1 VKGHEPENGGKKQVS
16 LNDLEKVP
24 WFAVTGVMVFL
35 NMLMVSQSSNFMDVV
50 VPAYGSQAFVY
61 IAMGYAFMR
70 GHTEQGFNVF
80 LMGAVWL
87 LENILIWGN
96 VASAVS
102 MWLLFIV
109 QLYLLYTFVTGQKL
123 KFAGGGSES
132 WTFAS
137 LWIVFLFGLGKL
149 WISLSAGATL
159 AQLPLWGLGVLL
171 MSFGYI
177 IQPVEKSW
185 STPLQA
191 IGCLLTIVSALTL
204 TTPGLQLLP

>member
-1 VKGHEPENGGKKQVS
+1 VS
-16 LNDLEKVP
+16 LKDLEKVP
-24 WFAVTGVMVFL
+24 WFAIAGVMVIL
-35 NMLMVSQSSNFMDVV
+35 NMLLVSSSADFMNVV
-50 VPAYGSQAFVY
+50 LPAYLTQAFLY

-96 VASAVS
+96 VVSAVS

-109 QLYLLYTFVTGQKL
+109 QLYLIYTFFMGQKL
-123 KFAGGGSES
+123 KFAGGGGES
-132 WTFAS
+132 WTYAS

-149 WISLSAGATL
+149 WISLTAGATL
-159 AQLPLWGLGVLL
+159 TQLPLWGLGILL

-177 IQPVEKSW
+177 IEPVEKSW

-191 IGCLLTIVSALTL
+191 IGCILAIVSALTL

>member
-1 VKGHEPENGGKKQVS
+1 VKGHKPENGGKMQVS
-16 LNDLEKVP
+16 LKDLEKVP
-24 WFAVTGVMVFL
+24 WFAVTGVMVVL
-35 NMLMVSQSSNFMDVV
+35 NMLLVSQSTNFMEVV
-50 VPAYGSQAFVY
+50 VPAYLSEAFLFVS
-61 IAMGYAFMR
+61 MGYAFMR

-80 LMGAVWL
+80 LMAAVWL

-96 VASAVS
+96 VASAIS
-102 MWLLFIV
+102 LWLLFIV
-109 QLYLLYTFVTGQKL
+109 QLYLVYTFFTGQKL

-132 WTFAS
+132 WTYAS
-137 LWIVFLFGLGKL
+137 IWLVFLFGLGKL

-159 AQLPLWGLGVLL
+159 AQIPLWGLGVLL

-185 STPLQA
+185 STPIQA
-191 IGCLLTIVSALTL
+191 VGCLLTIVSALTL